1 MQVYFPE
8 LHTSKRKLE
17 LSLSLSH
24 AEKQG
29 AALNQFSIEDIYKSR
44 TKLEDHKNSM
54 ANVTTDINRH
64 I

>member
-17 LSLSLSH
+17 LSLSLGH

-44 TKLEDHKNSM
+44 TELKEH
-54 ANVTTDINRH
+54 RH
-64 I
+64 QL